1 MLAQRLKLNCLG
13 LPVAILEQ
21 SLGLLLSESFLIFKL
36 HELLILR
43 RQSTLCIGQ
52 VTSILGNGSGDAL
65 ETGSCRW
72 R

>member
-1 MLAQRLKLNCLG
+1 MLAQRLKLNCLC

-21 SLGLLLSESFLIFKL
+21 SFGLFLSQS
-36 HELLILR
+36 LLILKFHEFLVLR
-43 RQSTLCIGQ
+43 RQPTLSIGQ
-52 VTSILGNGSGDAL
+52 VTSILGNGGGNAL